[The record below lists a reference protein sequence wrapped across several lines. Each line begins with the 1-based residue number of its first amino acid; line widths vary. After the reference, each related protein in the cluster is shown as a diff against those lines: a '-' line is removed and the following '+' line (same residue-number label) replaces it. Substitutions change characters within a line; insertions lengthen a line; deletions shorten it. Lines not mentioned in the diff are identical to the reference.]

1 MQPLQLSMD
10 LVLMKTYLNLYKIL
24 YNIQREVDDF
34 IEQIIHEMS
43 VFFTSFS
50 TDVRTVSI

>member
-10 LVLMKTYLNLYKIL
+10 SVLIKTYLNLYKIL